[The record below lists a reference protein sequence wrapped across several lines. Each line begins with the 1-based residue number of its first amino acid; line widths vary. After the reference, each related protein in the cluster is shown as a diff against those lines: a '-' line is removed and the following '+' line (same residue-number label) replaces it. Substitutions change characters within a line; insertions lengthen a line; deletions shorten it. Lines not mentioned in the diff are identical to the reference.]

1 MNKTVLSLNSRLLWL
16 ILSALAASGGIL
28 YLGFSPYSQPVV
40 TESEMTA
47 MPTELPGVSAL
58 GRLEPTGE
66 IVQVAAPLE
75 LDGDRLAELFV
86 DVGDH
91 VSKGDAIAVL
101 DSYDRL
107 QNAVIQVQQQI
118 RLAEARLAQVQA
130 GAKSG
135 EILAQQATVTQRS
148 AELTGQLRIQRETIA
163 RIEAQYEGDRAAQ
176 TATIRR
182 LQAELQTATAE
193 LTRYQSLYEAGA
205 ISASLYDEKQLAVDT
220 ARQAKVEAEAV
231 LERTLATVQRQLQ
244 EARAELVR
252 LENTG
257 QAQLVAAQ
265 STLEQVAEIRPVD
278 VQLAQVELDAA
289 KAALV
294 SAEHDLA
301 KATIR
306 APSAGQVLKVY
317 TRPGEQMSTD
327 GMVALGQTDQML
339 VIAEVYQSDIGRVHL
354 GQSATVRGQAF
365 SGDLQGEVIEI
376 GRQVSRQNVFAREP
390 GENLDRRVVEVK
402 IAISPGDSERVA
414 NLSNLQV
421 QTVIAVSP
429 AAQTP
434 PTPDSPVVDV
444 GLGNSSLQ
452 NVLFTPFSS
461 NLLF

>member
-16 ILSALAASGGIL
+16 ILSALAASGSIL
-28 YLGFSPYSQPVV
+28 YLGFSPYSPPVA
-40 TESEMTA
+40 TESEMAA
-47 MPTELPGVSAL
+47 MPTELPGVAAL

-86 DVGDH
+86 DVGDR
-91 VSKGDAIAVL
+91 VNQGDAIAVL

-107 QNAVIQVQQQI
+107 QNTVIQAQQHI

-182 LQAELQTATAE
+182 LQAELQTAVAE

-205 ISASLYDEKQLAVDT
+205 ISASLYDAKQLVVDT
-220 ARQAKVEAEAV
+220 ARQAKVEAVAV
-231 LERTLATVQRQLQ
+231 LERTSATAQRQLQ

-257 QAQLVAAQ
+257 QAQLAAAQ
-265 STLEQVAEIRPVD
+265 STLAQVAEIRPVD

-327 GMVALGQTDQML
+327 GIVALGQTDQML
-339 VIAEVYQSDIGRVHL
+339 VIAEVYQSDIGRVRL
-354 GQSATVRGQAF
+354 GQPTTVRGQAF
-365 SGDLQGEVIEI
+365 SGELQGEVIEI

-402 IAISPGDSERVA
+402 IALSPEDSQRVA
-414 NLSNLQV
+414 NFSNLQV
-421 QTVIAVSP
+421 QALIAVNR

-434 PTPDSPVVDV
+434 PTPAKPVVDI

-461 NLLF
+461 NVSF